1 MAAAPVAA
9 VAGFLILRK
18 VFRMVIKI
26 VLVLVFLLV
35 VYFVIT
41 WVQVWLTSRMSEPQ
55 QSQAIVI
62 MGSAQYNGVPSPD
75 LLARLRDADAL
86 YRRHLAQWVI
96 ATGAKE
102 PGDNFTEA
110 ETEATW
116 LEHNFVPA
124 SAVIQVGGRTTWQSL
139 SLADKVLKSKG
150 LHQILIVTDGFHE
163 DRCLA
168 IASGFGLQAKPVPTT
183 NSPITGWSAFPY
195 FLKETTAVAIGR
207 VIGYSHLEW
216 LHSVG

>member
-1 MAAAPVAA
+1 MAAAPAAA

-18 VFRMVIKI
+18 LLKLLIKI
-26 VLVLVFLLV
+26 ILIFVVLLV
-35 VYFVIT
+35 VYFSIT
-41 WVQVWLTSRMSEPQ
+41 AIQVWLTSRMSEPQ
-55 QSQAIVI
+55 KSQAIVI

-75 LLARLRDADAL
+75 LLARLQDADAL
-86 YRRHLAQWVI
+86 YLRHLAPLVV

-110 ETEATW
+110 QTEATW
-116 LEHNFVPA
+116 LENHGVPKGA
-124 SAVIQVGGRTTWQSL
+124 ISEVGGRTTWESL
-139 SLADKVLKSKG
+139 SAASTLLKNKG
-150 LHQILIVTDGFHE
+150 LNQVLIVTDGFHE

-168 IASGFGLQAKPVPTT
+168 ISSALGLQAKPVPAP

-195 FLKETTAVAIGR
+195 FMKETAAVAIGR

-216 LHSVG
+216 LHDVA